1 MRNPNPEN
9 FTCLRSL
16 APPLAGPTPAG
27 ATLALADLRGRH
39 VLVDFW
45 AAWCPP
51 CRIENRRYV
60 DLYRKYGDDGLE
72 ILAVSFDHQP
82 AAWRNAIADDHATWR
97 HISEVTGWR
106 SPLAAKLAELFPD
119 A

>member
-9 FTCLRSL
+9 FACLRSL
-16 APPLAGPTPAG
+16 APPLAGPAPAG
-27 ATLALADLRGRH
+27 ATLAVADLRGRH

-60 DLYRKYGDDGLE
+60 DLYRKYGDAGLE
-72 ILAVSFDHQP
+72 ILVVSVDHQP

-97 HISEVTGWR
+97 PISEVTGWR

>member
-9 FTCLRSL
+9 FTCLRYL

-27 ATLALADLRGRH
+27 ATLALPDLRGRH

-60 DLYRKYGDDGLE
+60 DLYRKYGDAGLE
-72 ILAVSFDHQP
+72 ILAVSVDHQP